1 LLENGFIHVVD
12 SLVVHVVVL
21 PILLRLIFG
30 SLTTDATTTH
40 FKVLFIKVSTILMD
54 LVCCLYSYF
63 LKIFN
68 KSCYFLIGWLLDQML
83 RLSCDL
89 AWVSNYIVI
98 YVVIVNYVCD
108 IGGSLLNI
116 SLSILLFF
124 LALFFF

>member
-1 LLENGFIHVVD
+1 MLENGFIHVVD